1 MLFGMI
7 ALIVTGASWSI
18 VGIIM
23 GSAPKH
29 KVDTSFIQFF
39 GSVFSILISIG
50 LLLSIQTEWNNAMY
64 FSMMCYFSGGLM
76 NFLLLQLM
84 SIAMQRGPNGTIWG
98 IVQSGV
104 IFPFAMGILFFAVPL
119 PVTRICGMIILIA
132 ALFLFGKAKGNGGDK
147 KEGNWLIPAFAAFIL
162 CGIQQSVHNLPS
174 YYPELTKLNPA
185 YRTIFTASGAILGA
199 FCWNLYKILF
209 RGFKPDC
216 WSQLRNKYLWFYI
229 LAFKSYGFV
238 TSYFLMYRGMDA
250 LAKAG
255 AGSIAYPLL
264 VSSCIIGFFL
274 YSVLILKEKNRP
286 IQYTA
291 FILCLAGII
300 LISL

>member
-1 MLFGMI
+1 MLFGII

-18 VGIIM
+18 VGIVM

-39 GSVFSILISIG
+39 GSLFSILACIV
-50 LLLSIQTEWNNAMY
+50 LLLSIKTEWSNAMY
-64 FSMMCYFSGGLM
+64 FSLICYTSAGLL

-84 SIAMQRGPNGTIWG
+84 SIAMQHGPNGTVWM
-98 IVQSGV
+98 IVQSGI
-104 IFPFAMGILFFAVPL
+104 IFPFTMGILFFAVPL
-119 PVTRICGMIILIA
+119 PFTRICGMIILIA
-132 ALFLFGKAKGNGGDK
+132 ALFLFGRAKGNGGEK
-147 KEGNWLIPAFAAFIL
+147 KQGNWLIPAFAAFIL
-162 CGIQQSVHNLPS
+162 CGIQQSITNLPS

-185 YRTIFTASGAILGA
+185 YRTIFTSSGVIFGA
-199 FCWNLYKILF
+199 FCWNLFKIQF
-209 RGFKPDC
+209 RGFKPD
-216 WSQLRNKYLWFYI
+216 WTQLRNKYLWLYI
-229 LAFKSYGFV
+229 LLFKSYGLV
-238 TSYFLMYRGMDA
+238 TSYFLLYRGMDA

-274 YSVLILKEKNRP
+274 YSVLLLKEKNRP
-286 IQYTA
+286 IQYAA
-291 FILCLAGII
+291 FILCLTGIV